1 MGRHWQKNEQPL
13 VEEEENGEQQ
23 NASTVTTKLGMWD
36 FGQCDPKRCSG
47 RKLHRL
53 HLLSLFKLNQRFSG
67 VILTPT
73 GTQVISPADF
83 PVVMDGGLAVIDCSW
98 AALEDVPWHRLP
110 HQHDRLLPFL
120 VAANPV
126 NYGRPYK
133 LNCVEALIAGLLIA
147 AGVDKS
153 EDSSEVTNVRT
164 RLRKDAQTLVD
175 KFSYGEEFLKLN
187 SEYLEAY
194 CKCSDSSQ
202 VLQVQQSITSSVKEA
217 EPSESENGEG
227 SENSDEEDYEEDNCE
242 EEEDERPMDRF
253 GNYI

>member
-1 MGRHWQKNEQPL
+1 MGRHWQKNEPEVVILDVDPDEGQSK
-13 VEEEENGEQQ
+13 Q
-23 NASTVTTKLGMWD
+23 VTTKLGMWD

-53 HLLSLFKLNQRFSG
+53 HLLSLFKLNQHFSG
-67 VILTPT
+67 VVLTPT

-83 PVVMDGGLAVIDCSW
+83 GLVADGGLAVIDCSW

-133 LNCVEALIAGLLIA
+133 LNCAEALIAGLLIA
-147 AGVDKS
+147 AGIDNP
-153 EDSSEVTNVRT
+153 DNPTEVTET
-164 RLRKDAQTLVD
+164 KARLRSDAQTLVD
-175 KFSYGEEFLKLN
+175 KFSYGEEYLKLN
-187 SEYLEAY
+187 AEYLEAY
-194 CKCSDSSQ
+194 CKCTDSQQ
-202 VLQVQQSITSSVKEA
+202 VLHIQQRITSSRTSTESVE
-217 EPSESENGEG
+217 EELSECG
-227 SENSDEEDYEEDNCE
+227 SGDEEENED
-242 EEEDERPMDRF
+242 EEDERPRDRF